1 MKPNL
6 LILNRDGLPPSDHW
20 YQIEVT
26 GTHPVGDGRRQ
37 VIDDTAL
44 QSIVNRFKQ
53 DAEQDGFAGM
63 LVDADHLS
71 HDLENTTEALAWLKN
86 LEIRNNQLYGQ
97 LELTDL
103 GEAAVKGKRYKFFS
117 TEYHPEDLEALPD
130 KAVRPLRL
138 AGLAF
143 TNRPNNRGGQPISN
157 RDGTLPPGETKPKT
171 ETNTPPMKSI
181 AEKLGLSAEATEAEI
196 LAAIETLQG
205 KVTTAETQVAETEAD
220 AVMNRF
226 GSRVPEASRA
236 HWKQE
241 LVKNRASAEKL
252 MEASFPVQ
260 VAAPGR
266 IFNRDGAAAPEP
278 AEAAAAKA
286 TKEAE
291 AKAAAI
297 RNRASEISSREKIPF
312 NQAFNRA
319 SAELA

>member
-1 MKPNL
+1 
-6 LILNRDGLPPSDHW
+6 
-20 YQIEVT
+20 
-26 GTHPVGDGRRQ
+26 
-37 VIDDTAL
+37 
-44 QSIVNRFKQ
+44 
-53 DAEQDGFAGM
+53 
-63 LVDADHLS
+63 
-71 HDLENTTEALAWLKN
+71 
-86 LEIRNNQLYGQ
+86 
-97 LELTDL
+97 
-103 GEAAVKGKRYKFFS
+103 
-117 TEYHPEDLEALPD
+117 
-130 KAVRPLRL
+130 
-138 AGLAF
+138 
-143 TNRPNNRGGQPISN
+143 
-157 RDGTLPPGETKPKT
+157 
-171 ETNTPPMKSI
+171 MKSI